1 MYSFTSY
8 NKQMKFC
15 YLVVLAWLAIASA
28 ADAQTNATKDS
39 SAVITVYGNCDQCKH
54 RIETAA
60 KGKGVVSASWDTESK
75 LLSIV
80 FDPSRTSLDKIEH
93 RVVGAGHDTKFK
105 KATDE
110 AYSSLPSC
118 CLYRNKEPGAG
129 QAVPFPDSLGM
140 APDVKGVVLSMDS
153 KGGFA
158 PLANASVFWLDKNGG
173 VLTDSSGFFAIA
185 PDVKG
190 NRLVISYAGFRSDTV
205 AIMDN
210 SQLKIILASGHQ
222 LQDVTVY
229 GRNRSYYASSL
240 TPVRTQVIGEIEL
253 YKAACCNLSES
264 FETNPSVDVSYNDAV
279 TGTKQIQMLGLSGT
293 YTQLTVENMP
303 GPRGI
308 ATSNGLGLIPGPWIE
323 SIQLTKG
330 TGSVANGFES
340 IAGQINIEEKKPMT
354 AESLFLN
361 AYVNEVGKTDLNLN
375 ITRKVSD
382 KWSTALLLHD
392 DFMANKGMDQNKDG
406 FRDLPTGNQI
416 NMQNRWQYADPGGL
430 MAQFGVRI
438 LSDDRTGGQ
447 VGFNPSVDKFT
458 TNSYGI
464 GLNTQ
469 RFEAFGKI
477 GYVFPEKKYKS
488 LGLQLATFSHLQKD
502 YFGLTAYDARQQDL
516 YANFIYQSI
525 IGNTNHK
532 FRTGISLQYDHYDE
546 TFHVTNY
553 TRKEAVP
560 GAFFEYTWEA
570 ARHLNLVAGV
580 RADHNN
586 LFGSWVTPRLNM
598 RYQPFKNTTLRLSG
612 GRGARTANIFAENIG
627 WFISSRSV
635 DVAGTSATGAYGLKQ
650 EVAWNEGISI
660 DQKFRLFDKDGNIA
674 ADFFRTDFVNQVV
687 VDADKSTSAISFYN
701 LQGRSFSNSLQI
713 EMNYHL
719 LKELELRL
727 AYRLFDVKTTYHG
740 QLMERPLVAK
750 QRAFASLHYETA
762 NKWKFDYT
770 VQFVGQKRLPY
781 SGDNPKEFQW
791 SSYSPTYAVMNAQIS
806 KTWHAWELYAGAEDL
821 NNYAQK
827 QLIVD
832 AANPFSQYFDAS
844 VVWGPTFG
852 RMLYAGVRFK
862 IK

>member
-1 MYSFTSY
+1 M
-8 NKQMKFC
+8 
-15 YLVVLAWLAIASA
+15 AIARPA
-28 ADAQTNATKDS
+28 VAQSGTTKDT
-39 SAVITVYGNCDQCKH
+39 SASITVYGNCDQCKH

-60 KGKGVVSASWDTESK
+60 KGKGVLSATWDVDTK
-75 LLSIV
+75 LLAV
-80 FDPSRTSLDKIEH
+80 TFNPSKTSLDKIQQ
-93 RVVGAGHDTKFK
+93 RIAYAGHDTKSK
-105 KATDE
+105 KAPDE
-110 AYSSLPSC
+110 VYNSLPSC
-118 CLYRNKEPGAG
+118 CLYRNNEPGIERIATN
-129 QAVPFPDSLGM
+129 ADSTNTT
-140 APDVKGVVLSMDS
+140 PSIKGVVLTMDS

-158 PLANASVFWLDKNGG
+158 PLPNASVYWLDSRGG
-173 VLTDSSGFFAIA
+173 ILTDSNGIFTIS

-190 NRLVISYAGFRSDTV
+190 NRLVISYTGFQPDTV
-205 AIMDN
+205 AVTDN
-210 SQLKIILASGHQ
+210 TQLKIILASGHQ
-222 LQDVTVY
+222 LRDVTVY

-354 AESLFLN
+354 AESLFFN
-361 AYVNEVGKTDLNLN
+361 AYVNEAGRTDINLNLAKKL
-375 ITRKVSD
+375 TG

-392 DFMANKGMDQNKDG
+392 DFMTNKGLDQNADG
-406 FRDLPTGNQI
+406 FRDLPTGNQVNI
-416 NMQNRWQYADPGGL
+416 QNRWQYADPKGL
-430 MAQFGVRI
+430 MAQFGVKI

-447 VGFNPSVDKFT
+447 TNFNPSVDKFT
-458 TNSYGI
+458 TNAYGI

-469 RFEAFGKI
+469 RYEAFGKI
-477 GYVFPEKKYKS
+477 GYVFPGKKYKS
-488 LGLQLATFSHLQKD
+488 FGLQLSTFSHTQKD
-502 YFGLTAYDARQQDL
+502 YFGLTVYNAKQQDL

-532 FRTGISLQYDHYDE
+532 FRTGISMQYDHYDE
-546 TFHVTNY
+546 TFVNTNY

-570 ARHLNLVAGV
+570 ARNLNMVAGI

-586 LFGSWVTPRLNM
+586 LFGSWVTPRLNL
-598 RYQPFKNTTLRLSG
+598 RYQPFKNTTIRLSG

-627 WFISSRSV
+627 WFISSRSITT
-635 DVAGTSATGAYGLKQ
+635 GNLSSSGAYGLKQ
-650 EVAWNEGISI
+650 ESAWNEGVSI
-660 DQKFRLFDKDGNIA
+660 DQKFKLFDREGSIV
-674 ADFFRTDFVNQVV
+674 ADFFRTDFTNQVV
-687 VDADKSTSAISFYN
+687 VDADQSASALSFYN
-701 LQGRSFSNSLQI
+701 LDGKSYSNSLQL
-713 EMNYHL
+713 ELNYHL
-719 LKELELRL
+719 LKQLELRL
-727 AYRLFDVKTTYHG
+727 AYRLFDVKTTYHE
-740 QLMERPLVAK
+740 QLLERPLVAK
-750 QRAFASLHYETA
+750 QRAFASLHYETED
-762 NKWKFDYT
+762 KWKFDYT

-791 SSYSPTYAVMNAQIS
+791 GSYSPSYAVMNAQIS
-806 KTWHAWELYAGAEDL
+806 KTFHAWDLYVGAEDL
-821 NNYAQK
+821 NNYSQK
-827 QLIVD
+827 QLIID

-844 VVWGPTFG
+844 IVWGPTFG
-852 RMLYAGVRFK
+852 RMLYAGVRLK

>member
-1 MYSFTSY
+1 
-8 NKQMKFC
+8 MKYILFI
-15 YLVVLAWLAIASA
+15 AWLAIANISN
-28 ADAQTNATKDS
+28 AQSIKDS

-54 RIETAA
+54 RIEEAV
-60 KGKGVVSASWDTESK
+60 KGKGVVSANWDIESK
-75 LLSIV
+75 LLSLV
-80 FDPSRTSLDKIEH
+80 YNPSKTSLDKIQQ
-93 RVVGAGHDTKFK
+93 RIVQAGHDTKFK

-110 AYSSLPSC
+110 AYNSLPSC
-118 CLYRNKEPGAG
+118 CLYRNREPGVEHNA
-129 QAVPFPDSLGM
+129 ALPDSAGNE
-140 APDVKGVVLSMDS
+140 VKINGVVMSMDS

-158 PLANASVFWLDKNGG
+158 PLANASVYWLDSKGG
-173 VLTDSSGFFAIA
+173 ILTDSHGFFAIP
-185 PDVKG
+185 PDIKG
-190 NRLVISYAGFRSDTV
+190 NRLVISYTGYRPDTV
-205 AIMDN
+205 VVADN
-210 SQLKIILASGHQ
+210 TQLKIILASGNQ

-340 IAGQINIEEKKPMT
+340 IAGQINIEEKKPLT
-354 AESLFLN
+354 AEGLFFN
-361 AYVNEVGKTDLNLN
+361 AYVNEVGKTDVNVNLAKKIN
-375 ITRKVSD
+375 N

-406 FRDLPTGNQI
+406 FRDLPTGNQV
-416 NMQNRWQYADPGGL
+416 NLQNRWQYADPKGL
-430 MAQFGVRI
+430 MAQFGIRV
-438 LSDDRTGGQ
+438 LSDSRTGGQ

-477 GYVFPEKKYKS
+477 GYVFPGKKYKS
-488 LGLQLATFSHLQKD
+488 FGLQLSTFSHFQKD
-502 YFGLTAYDARQQDL
+502 YFGLTAYDAKQQDL

-532 FRTGISLQYDHYDE
+532 FRTGLSLQYDHYDE
-546 TFHVTNY
+546 TFNVSSY
-553 TRKEAVP
+553 KRKEAVP

-570 ARHLNLVAGV
+570 ARNLNMVAGI

-598 RYQPFKNTTLRLSG
+598 RYQPLKNTTIRLSG
-612 GRGARTANIFAENIG
+612 GRGQRTANIFAENIG

-635 DVAGTSATGAYGLKQ
+635 DVSGATSTGAYGLKQ

-660 DQKFRLFDKDGNIA
+660 DQKFKLFDRDGNIT

-687 VDADKSTSAISFYN
+687 VDADKSASTLSFYN
-701 LQGRSFSNSLQI
+701 LQGRSFSNSLQA
-713 EMNYHL
+713 ELNYHL
-719 LKELELRL
+719 LKQLEIRL

-740 QLMERPLVAK
+740 QLLERPLVAK
-750 QRAFASLHYETA
+750 QRAFASLHFETED
-762 NKWKFDYT
+762 KWKFDYT

-791 SSYSPTYAVMNAQIS
+791 GTYSPSYMVMNVQIS
-806 KTWHAWELYAGAEDL
+806 KTFHAWDLYAGAENL
-821 NNYAQK
+821 NNYYQGR
-827 QLIVD
+827 LIID
-832 AANPFSQYFDAS
+832 AADPFSQYFDAS